1 MNRIDRLFGILTLLQ
16 SRRYVMG
23 DQIADKFAISIRT
36 VYRDIKAL
44 NEQGIPVGFE
54 PNKGYFVVDGY
65 FLRPVSFSLEE
76 ANAFLLV
83 ENLLSGFADKSI
95 QKHYANALSKVKAVM
110 RDSQKEKLEYLT
122 SNTRFQLPRDLK
134 GHDYEHLSTLQEAV
148 VAKTILDIRYCK
160 LDGEESGRRVEPVGL
175 IFYALNWHV
184 VGWCHLRKDYRD
196 FRVSRIMRLYNTGLP
211 FEKADHP
218 PISEFMKQLPVD
230 Y

>member
-16 SRRYVMG
+16 SRRYVTG
-23 DQIADKFAISIRT
+23 DQIAGKFEISIRT

-54 PNKGYFVVDGY
+54 PNKGYFVVEGY

-76 ANAFLLV
+76 ANALLLM
-83 ENLLSGFADKSI
+83 ENLLAGFADKSI
-95 QKHYANALSKVKAVM
+95 QKHYSNALNKVKAVM
-110 RDSQKEKLEYLT
+110 RDSQKEKLEYLHN
-122 SNTRFQLPRDLK
+122 NTRFQLPPDLM
-134 GHDYEHLSTLQEAV
+134 GHDYEHLSLLQEAV
-148 VAKTILDIRYCK
+148 VAKTILCICYCK
-160 LDGEESGRRVEPVGL
+160 GDGEESERRIEPVGL

-184 VGWCHLRKDYRD
+184 IAWCHLRKDYRD
-196 FRVSRIMRLYNTGLP
+196 FRVSRIVSLHSTGLP
-211 FEKADHP
+211 FEKMNHP

>member
-16 SRRYVMG
+16 SKRYLMG
-23 DQIADKFAISIRT
+23 DQIAEKFDISIRT

-54 PNKGYFVVDGY
+54 PNKGYFVVEGY

-76 ANAFLLV
+76 ANALLLMQ
-83 ENLLSGFADKSI
+83 NLLAGFSDKSI
-95 QKHYANALSKVKAVM
+95 QKHYSNALSKVKAVM

-122 SNTRFQLPRDLK
+122 NNTGFQFPPDLK
-134 GHDYEHLSTLQEAV
+134 GHDYEHLSTLQNAV
-148 VAKTILDIRYCK
+148 SAKTILDIRYCK
-160 LDGEESGRRVEPVGL
+160 GDGEESGRRVEPVGL

-184 VGWCHLRKDYRD
+184 IGWCHLRKDYRD
-196 FRVSRIMRLYNTGLP
+196 FRVSRIVSVHNTGTP
-211 FEKADHP
+211 FEKSNHP